1 MDEDATWCGDRP
13 RPMRLFGGDPDPRTK
28 KGTVPHPILADVYCG
43 QTAGWMKTPLGKEV
57 DLGRGHIVL
66 HGDPAAQR
74 KGHSSPLFSAHVYCG
89 HDRPSQLLLS
99 SC

>member
-1 MDEDATWCGDRP
+1 
-13 RPMRLFGGDPDPRTK
+13 
-28 KGTVPHPILADVYCG
+28 
-43 QTAGWMKTPLGKEV
+43 MKTPLGKEV

-89 HDRPSQLLLS
+89 HDRPSQLLLRALVTTS
-99 SC
+99 NARRDRVMVMAPML